1 MIDIRSAAFWRATLA
16 LCLGSFTI
24 FSNVYVTQPLL
35 PTLAEHFHVS
45 PLMAGWSFTVTT
57 LMLGLS
63 LLVYGPLSDAVGRRP
78 LMIFTMGAATLVTVA
93 ICFVES
99 FHALLIL
106 RALQGFFLGGL
117 PAIAIAYMGD
127 EFTKRAL
134 VIAVGYYIS
143 GNSLG
148 GIGGRLIGG
157 FMGDIA
163 GWQSAF
169 VFIAIMSVVLLIV
182 FALALPKSQ
191 HFTAKP
197 LHPKQML
204 RDLSGHLKNPALL
217 IAFIIGGFNFFI
229 FINQYSYVTFVLAD
243 DPYNLPA
250 SLLGLLFLTYLSG
263 TFGSAISGKVAQ
275 KIPQPLCMALGI
287 SILMLG
293 SLVTLLP
300 GLPSIIIGLLINSFG
315 FFFAHSPSSSWV
327 SHKAQGA
334 RASASS
340 LYLLF
345 YYTGAS
351 TGGFYLHIWWDA
363 WRWQGVVAGSLL
375 VLTGTLLLSLKL
387 RHYHQPE
394 EHNHVSGEQQTA

>member
-169 VFIAIMSVVLLIV
+169 VFIAIMSVVLI
-182 FALALPKSQ
+182 
-191 HFTAKP
+191 P
-197 LHPKQML
+197 LWL
-204 RDLSGHLKNPALL
+204 
-217 IAFIIGGFNFFI
+217 
-229 FINQYSYVTFVLAD
+229 
-243 DPYNLPA
+243 
-250 SLLGLLFLTYLSG
+250 
-263 TFGSAISGKVAQ
+263 ISGAMFPKPDTWVGHVMTVNPMTYAVDAMRACLAGGSSD
-275 KIPQPLCMALGI
+275 IEGT
-287 SILMLG
+287 SSLMLC
-293 SLVTLLP
+293 T
-300 GLPSIIIGLLINSFG
+300 
-315 FFFAHSPSSSWV
+315 
-327 SHKAQGA
+327 
-334 RASASS
+334 
-340 LYLLF
+340 
-345 YYTGAS
+345 
-351 TGGFYLHIWWDA
+351 
-363 WRWQGVVAGSLL
+363 L
-375 VLTGTLLLSLKL
+375 VLTGFAVAGFLLSATLAN
-387 RHYHQPE
+387 RTPR
-394 EHNHVSGEQQTA
+394 GTA